1 MLAIATAAGYFF
13 QWLAVPVPWLLGPM
27 LAGTSYAI
35 WQGGAQPL
43 PPAFSLTGNAVIALA
58 TAARFSWDTLTQ
70 AASYALPLLGC
81 ILITGSLSL
90 LNGYL
95 LWRWAGIDRLA
106 SLLGCLP
113 GASASLVA
121 LSEDLGADALTV
133 AILQYLRILMVT
145 SLIPATASSFFALDA
160 VPQVAAVLP
169 PETPLP
175 FLLNFCLLCLVGI
188 LGFWGGRQ
196 LKLPASLFLGPFLAG
211 LLAFWLLP
219 ERLQFPQPIFTA
231 GLLCLGLSIGL
242 KFDWRTVRQLL
253 KGVAMEAV
261 LVLILIA
268 TCLSVGYGFHLVT
281 HIDSLT
287 AVLGSSPGGIST
299 MMASAMQ
306 LGADSGL
313 VMAMQIVRMLLVL
326 LLSPW
331 LATCLGK
338 QSARPEGQENSPS
351 KI

>member
-1 MLAIATAAGYFF
+1 MFAIATAAGCFF

-35 WQGGAQPL
+35 WQGGAQSL
-43 PPAFSLTGNAVIALA
+43 PPAFSLTGNVVIALA
-58 TAARFSWDTLTQ
+58 TAARFSWDTLTL

-113 GASASLVA
+113 GASASIVA
-121 LSEDLGADALTV
+121 LSEDMGADGLTV

-145 SLIPATASSFFALDA
+145 SLIPTTASNFFALDA
-160 VPQVAAVLP
+160 VPQVAPVLSV
-169 PETPLP
+169 ETPVPFP
-175 FLLNFCLLCLVGI
+175 FLLNLCFLSILGI
-188 LGFWGGRQ
+188 LGLWGGRQ

-219 ERLQFPQPIFTA
+219 GRLQVPHPIFTT
-231 GLLCLGLSIGL
+231 GMLFLGLSIGL
-242 KFDWRTVRQLL
+242 KFDWQTVRQLL
-253 KGVAMEAV
+253 KGVAIEAV
-261 LVLILIA
+261 LVLILIGI
-268 TCLSVGYGFHLVT
+268 CLSVGYGFHLVT

-287 AVLGSSPGGIST
+287 AVLGSTPGGIST
-299 MMASAMQ
+299 MIASAMH

-326 LLSPW
+326 LLSPC
-331 LATCLGK
+331 LATFLVK
-338 QSARPEGQENSPS
+338 QPVRTESRF
-351 KI
+351 